1 MKRIF
6 VYGTLK
12 NGQPNHF
19 RLMDPGT
26 GTTLFFGVGQTV
38 EKYPLVIERSWNMP
52 CLLHVPGTGWHVKG
66 EIYDV
71 DDEKITFLDYFED
84 HPEMYTRTVILAE
97 YTNSK
102 DTQCSDPDSQS
113 SAPKSKENQPNT
125 RSECWC
131 YFHNDRDSV
140 RDLPHIDVYDSKGDH
155 GLEYDARIDAE
166 FDKDKKSK

>member
-1 MKRIF
+1 M
-6 VYGTLK
+6 
-12 NGQPNHF
+12 
-19 RLMDPGT
+19 
-26 GTTLFFGVGQTV
+26 
-38 EKYPLVIERSWNMP
+38 
-52 CLLHVPGTGWHVKG
+52 KG

-71 DDEKITFLDYFED
+71 DDEKMKFLDYFED
-84 HPEMYTRTVILAE
+84 HPEMYTRTVISAE

-131 YFHNDRDSV
+131 YFYNDRDSV

-155 GLEYDARIDAE
+155 GLEYDASIDAE
-166 FDKDKKSK
+166 FDEDNKP